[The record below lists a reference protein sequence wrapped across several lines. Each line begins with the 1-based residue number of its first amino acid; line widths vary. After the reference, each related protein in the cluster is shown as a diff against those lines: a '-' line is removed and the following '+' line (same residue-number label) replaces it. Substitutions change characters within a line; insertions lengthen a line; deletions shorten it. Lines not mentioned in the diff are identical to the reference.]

1 MTGDTSTIGG
11 EINDVAVG
19 FIELYKSFLEK
30 LPEIVLA
37 LITVFIFFIIARAI
51 RKTVRKAMARTSTEG
66 HVDILVSQ
74 IAYIGTLTVGIII
87 ALISLDIELTAL
99 FTSLG
104 VAGFAV
110 GFAMKDILGNFLS
123 GIILL
128 TQRPFTIGDRVVIG
142 DVEGIVTNIRIR
154 DTQITTYDG
163 RLVYIPNNTLSTS
176 NIINLTAFPERRTD
190 IDIGISYGSDIAK
203 ASKICLDAVSDINGV
218 VKEPAAEVL
227 VTGFADSAIMLQVRV
242 WVDQKN
248 ENYFNVRSEAYRALK
263 EALDDAGIE
272 IPFPVRT
279 VYFHQSGNLEP
290 ELEEIVGNH
299 PDTSG

>member
-1 MTGDTSTIGG
+1 
-11 EINDVAVG
+11 
-19 FIELYKSFLEK
+19 
-30 LPEIVLA
+30 
-37 LITVFIFFIIARAI
+37 
-51 RKTVRKAMARTSTEG
+51 MARTSTEG